1 MVKKYR
7 LIING
12 EEVCEAK
19 YKTTDEAIAELT
31 WRAEKELQAEDI
43 NLIPTDSFYN
53 SVDEQLDEEGHAEAN
68 DDSGNTIIFE
78 EV

>member
-1 MVKKYR
+1 MKKYR

-31 WRAEKELQAEDI
+31 WRAEKELQAEDV

-68 DDSGNTIIFE
+68 DDNGNTIVIE

>member
-1 MVKKYR
+1 MKKYR

-12 EEVCEAK
+12 EEICEAK
-19 YKTTDEAIAELT
+19 YKTSDEAITEFT

-43 NLIPTDSFYN
+43 SLIPTDGFYN

-68 DDSGNTIIFE
+68 DDNGNTIIIE
-78 EV
+78 EL

>member
-1 MVKKYR
+1 MKKYR

-19 YKTTDEAIAELT
+19 YKSTDEAMTELT
-31 WRAEKELQAEDI
+31 WRAEKELESEEI

-68 DDSGNTIIFE
+68 DDNGNTIVIE

>member
-1 MVKKYR
+1 MKKYR

-31 WRAEKELQAEDI
+31 WRAEKELQTEDV

-68 DDSGNTIIFE
+68 DDNGNTIVIE

>member
-1 MVKKYR
+1 MKKYR

-12 EEVCEAK
+12 EEICEAK
-19 YKTTDEAIAELT
+19 YKTTDEAIAEFS
-31 WRAEKELQAEDI
+31 WRAEKELQAEEI

-53 SVDEQLDEEGHAEAN
+53 SVDEQLDEEGHAEAS
-68 DDSGNTIIFE
+68 DDSGNTIIIE